1 MWDGKEGYEETLR
14 DSLVGKDSIHIS
26 VANYSSLLGFLFL
39 MVLLLSSSNT
49 TYHKREW
56 GGSAGFALPYY
67 TESVLYIVYIHYI
80 VSPLLIFY
88 DCFLSSHFPEYFS
101 NSFIFF
107 SIKNG
112 FLCLFCL
119 HRMAALAP
127 CSGSVESSLAQ
138 GSRTSTFLF
147 SPLILQRRRGSKITF
162 KITVDIY
169 SL

>member
-1 MWDGKEGYEETLR
+1 
-14 DSLVGKDSIHIS
+14 
-26 VANYSSLLGFLFL
+26 

-101 NSFIFF
+101 NSFLYFF
-107 SIKNG
+107 LLKKMVFFVCFGCTAWQPLHHAVEVWS
-112 FLCLFCL
+112 L
-119 HRMAALAP
+119 HRASREVAP
-127 CSGSVESSLAQ
+127 QLS
-138 GSRTSTFLF
+138 F

-162 KITVDIY
+162 KITVIY
-169 SL
+169 IHF